1 MTTTYQKESKR
12 DPLMELLDKNVFED
26 GHPFAMSDIRDYAY
40 AIAFDEVASTDF
52 EIHLK
57 ACSAC
62 QSRLAM
68 IQRTDKGLTGEIL
81 DRVKVVIRA
90 AEDPKVARSL
100 EQRARAAIAAVV
112 STFS

>member
-1 MTTTYQKESKR
+1 MTKTYQKQSKR
-12 DPLMELLDKNVFED
+12 DALLEFLDTDVFED
-26 GHPFAMSDIRDYAY
+26 GHPFAMSDVRDYAY

-52 EIHLK
+52 ETHLK
-57 ACSAC
+57 ACSTC
-62 QSRLAM
+62 RSRLAM

-112 STFS
+112 SSFS